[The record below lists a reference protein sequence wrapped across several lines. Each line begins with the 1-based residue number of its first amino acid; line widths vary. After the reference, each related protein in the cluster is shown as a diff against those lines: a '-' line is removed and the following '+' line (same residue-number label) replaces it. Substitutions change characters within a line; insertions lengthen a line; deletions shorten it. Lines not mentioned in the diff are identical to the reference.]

1 MSRLRIALFGAGRI
15 GGVHGRNVARHPNA
29 ELVSVADPVESAGR
43 AALLAETG
51 ARLVE
56 ADAVFADPTIDGVVI
71 ASSTDSHAD
80 LLLRAAEAGKPVFC
94 EKPVSLDF
102 ALVERVARAVETA
115 GIPCMMGFQRRYDA
129 AFRALRDRIKSG
141 ASGRL
146 EHLVS
151 TSRDPSPPPRTYVE
165 TSGGMVRDTAIHD
178 LDMARFLLGE
188 EIATVYAAGSCLISP
203 EIGEA
208 GDIDT
213 LMITLTTRSGRLAQ
227 VVNCR
232 RGPMGYDQ
240 RIEALCASEVL
251 RVGNVPQTTLR
262 IEDGQGAHEAPPMN
276 YFIDRFAQ
284 AYRDEI
290 DDFVGMIRDGRTPL
304 ATVRDGLEAQ
314 RLAEAAIVS
323 LNTRQAVAF
332 HPEWRP

>member
-15 GGVHGRNVARHPNA
+15 GGVHGRNIARHA
-29 ELVSVADPVESAGR
+29 QADLVAVVDPVASAGR
-43 AALLAETG
+43 DALTVETG
-51 ARLVE
+51 AQLVE
-56 ADAVFADPTIDGVVI
+56 AEAVFADPSIDGVVV

-80 LLLRAAEAGKPVFC
+80 LLLRAARAGKPVFC

-102 ALVERVARAVETA
+102 ALIEKVVDVVEAE

-129 AFRALRDRIKSG
+129 AFRTLRDRIESG
-141 ASGRL
+141 VAGRL

-151 TSRDPSPPPRTYVE
+151 TSRDPSPPPRSYVE

-178 LDMARFLLGE
+178 LDMARFLLNE
-188 EIATVYAAGSCLISP
+188 DVTSVYAAGSCLISE
-203 EIGEA
+203 EIGAA

-240 RIEALCASEVL
+240 RIEALCAREVL
-251 RVGNVPQTTLR
+251 RVENVAQTTLR
-262 IEDGQGAHEAPPMN
+262 IEDGQGARSDPPMN

-284 AYRDEI
+284 AYRDEM
-290 DDFVGMIRDGRTPL
+290 DDFVAMIREGRTPL
-304 ATVRDGLEAQ
+304 ATIRDGLEAQ

-323 LNTRQAVAF
+323 LESGQAVAF
-332 HPEWRP
+332 NEEWRP